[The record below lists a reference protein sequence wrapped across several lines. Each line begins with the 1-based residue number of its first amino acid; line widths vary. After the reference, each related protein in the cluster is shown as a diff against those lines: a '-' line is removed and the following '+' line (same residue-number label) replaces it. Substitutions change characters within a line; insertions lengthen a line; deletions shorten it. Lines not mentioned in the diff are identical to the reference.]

1 MGKPAIVLR
10 TFDDHLTAPGNAAGR
25 PGQRSAAFPESE
37 ILYCPAR
44 ANPRGAGCYTL
55 RFAERPT
62 DKGARAMYR
71 KGSVIEIQFP
81 PERLNDAAGDPYWID
96 LTLDEARRLYE
107 QLAARF
113 ATDARANQPL
123 DTFSID

>member
-10 TFDDHLTAPGNAAGR
+10 TFDDHLTGPETRPGNAAGR
-25 PGQRSAAFPESE
+25 RPRALPESE

-62 DKGARAMYR
+62 K
-71 KGSVIEIQFP
+71 
-81 PERLNDAAGDPYWID
+81 
-96 LTLDEARRLYE
+96 
-107 QLAARF
+107 
-113 ATDARANQPL
+113 TDQ
-123 DTFSID
+123 

>member
-10 TFDDHLTAPGNAAGR
+10 TFDDHLTGPGITAGR
-25 PGQRSAAFPESE
+25 RPRALPESE

-44 ANPRGAGCYTL
+44 ANPHGAGCYTW

-62 DKGARAMYR
+62 DKGACAMYR